1 MGGWNTSIPSSHR
14 SVTLINNASN
24 DIKKR
29 PQFHFR
35 RASTVAVIV
44 VFLTSLPFPLRRW
57 LVRWKTRRTA
67 VPRIYCRGDDEALPE
82 LQPTTSLDWRDKS
95 SMTSSSMSKRRNLGS
110 PGNGVFSWL
119 NLLIFTNF
127 LWWEFAVNVINF
139 VEFDWRQNWEKL
151 TENFRQ
157 KAVHEHIRR
166 LCHACVTHGSLY
178 LCESN
183 IASKKQ
189 LHVRMSRL

>member
-110 PGNGVFSWL
+110 PDNGVFSWL

-151 TENFRQ
+151 TWILSTEGGSWTHSSPVSRTDPC
-157 KAVHEHIRR
+157 I
-166 LCHACVTHGSLY
+166 CVSPT
-178 LCESN
+178 
-183 IASKKQ
+183 
-189 LHVRMSRL
+189 